1 MADNYYVYVMAS
13 WKKVLYIGVT
23 NNLTRRVW
31 QHRSGAIEGFTTR
44 YNITRLVHIE
54 TYPDPTSAIAREKEL
69 KGWLRAKKIAL
80 IESSNPTWRD
90 LCSDIVD

>member
-90 LCSDIVD
+90 LYSDIVD

>member
-1 MADNYYVYVMAS
+1 VADNYYVYVMAS

-90 LCSDIVD
+90 LYSDIVD